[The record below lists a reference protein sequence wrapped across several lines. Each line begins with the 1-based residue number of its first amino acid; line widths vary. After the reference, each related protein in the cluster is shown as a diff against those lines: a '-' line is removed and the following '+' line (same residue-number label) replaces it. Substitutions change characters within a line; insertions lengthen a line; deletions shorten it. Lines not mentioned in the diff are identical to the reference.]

1 MKPGISCEDLT
12 RLDLMKE
19 IGSSQGTGKEYPK
32 LRVKLPEDQFR

>member
-19 IGSSQGTGKEYPK
+19 MGSSQGNSKGITKT
-32 LRVKLPEDQFR
+32 